1 MTDPTTAPVTPI
13 KHPSILRRLAIV
25 MYDCLLII
33 AVSIAY
39 GIIYIVIG
47 KFVFSI
53 EADSPSGLFYQFIVI
68 GKLVFTMEA
77 DRPSGLFYQLGWL
90 ATVVG
95 FYSYFWMKGGETT
108 GMRAWRVKI
117 TDLNGNSPSLSQ
129 CIIRLFSSP
138 IGWLLFFTALFDK
151 NKQWLH
157 DRLSKTQLLLL
168 PKEPKKK
175 KR

>member
-1 MTDPTTAPVTPI
+1 MTDPTPAAVTPI
-13 KHPSILRRLAIV
+13 KYPSILRRLAIV
-25 MYDCLLII
+25 IYDYLLII
-33 AVSIAY
+33 AVCIAY

-47 KFVFSI
+47 KFVFN
-53 EADSPSGLFYQFIVI
+53 
-68 GKLVFTMEA
+68 MEA

-138 IGWLLFFTALFDK
+138 VGWLLFFTALFDK

-157 DRLSKTQLLLL
+157 DRLSKTQLILL